1 MTKYF
6 VPYTNENI
14 PAAIEIKG
22 HRLLLLCTDETEM
35 LDDLDIIGGETV
47 RELNLKDNQEEQT
60 EALADLAARVNGGV
74 VLTPPGV
81 SLERMIQSLETEL
94 PWVH

>member
-6 VPYTNENI
+6 IPYTQEI

-22 HRLLLLCTDETEM
+22 HRLLLVSTDEGEL
-35 LDDLDIIGGETV
+35 LDDLDRIGGDTV
-47 RELNLKDNQEEQT
+47 REINLRDDSAEQT
-60 EALADLAARVNGGV
+60 AALADLAASVNGGV

>member
-6 VPYTNENI
+6 VPYTQDT

-22 HRLLLLCTDETEM
+22 HRLLLVSTDEGEL
-35 LDDLDIIGGETV
+35 LDDLDRIGGDRV
-47 RELNLKDNQEEQT
+47 REINLRDDSAEQT
-60 EALADLAARVNGGV
+60 AALADLAATVNGGV

-81 SLERMIQSLETEL
+81 SVERMIQSLETEL